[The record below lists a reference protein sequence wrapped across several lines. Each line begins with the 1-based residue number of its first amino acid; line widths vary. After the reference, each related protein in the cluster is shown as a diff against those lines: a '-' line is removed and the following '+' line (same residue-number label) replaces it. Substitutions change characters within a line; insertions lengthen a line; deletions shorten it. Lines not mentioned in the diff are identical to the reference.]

1 MDTNNRIYFESKGVP
16 TLITVFKLIYGGLFA
31 FIGFFGFTS
40 MISHEKEMNFYYQ
53 MGLSDENPEIMI
65 PFAMMLT
72 VLGIL
77 LLYSAWKS
85 RKAFIRVSGNKVE
98 GLSTYAGFFQGLA
111 GIISAAYSQILIS
124 DIKEVRKFRIGAV
137 LITTDKNSQIFYVK
151 DADRA
156 VYAVYEAM
164 EALKSENI
172 SEPGGEWNEYPPH
185 ILTPPQP
192 VDREVYPTIDPVPSK
207 SPWKI
212 PGDL

>member
-1 MDTNNRIYFESKGVP
+1 MCMTNRVYFESKGVP
-16 TLITVFKLIYGGLFA
+16 TLITVLKLIYGGLST
-31 FIGFFGFTS
+31 FIGFFS
-40 MISHEKEMNFYYQ
+40 LINMISHEKEMKFFYQ
-53 MGLSDENPEIMI
+53 MGLSDENPEVMI
-65 PFAMMLT
+65 PVAMVFIMF
-72 VLGIL
+72 GIL
-77 LLYSAWKS
+77 TMFSIWKS
-85 RKAFIRVSGNKVE
+85 REAFIRVSDSKVE
-98 GLSTYAGFFQGLA
+98 GLSTYANFLQGLT
-111 GIISAAYSQILIS
+111 GIISAAYRQIPIS
-124 DIKEVRKFRIGAV
+124 DIKEVIKCQMGAV
-137 LITTDKNSQIFYVK
+137 LIATDKNSQIFYVK
-151 DADRA
+151 NADQA